1 MAYKDKLPI
10 LKNFVEMGIT
20 QDVSSVDTTIYVSN
34 ASLFPSVVPGADYI
48 PCVIRWSG
56 STREIVH
63 VTAVNTSANTITV
76 ERGQEGTAAQSHPH
90 RAGTGGS
97 PEQHLDPMPPERRKR
112 CRDNRGIRYLFLSSG
127 RLDGLS

>member
-76 ERGQEGTAAQSHPH
+76 ERGQEGTAAQS
-90 RAGTGGS
+90 
-97 PEQHLDPMPPERRKR
+97 
-112 CRDNRGIRYLFLSSG
+112 
-127 RLDGLS
+127 